1 MVKKIML
8 LAFAAF
14 LGAGIVML
22 VQWMRPPT
30 EDPYFFLTPKPTTGH
45 PIEVPIKL
53 YKKGEKIELVFWNV
67 PQPPPKILYL
77 FPGHTPEPRVML
89 KTKRHKEGELTY
101 YTPDLFKND
110 GPLAK
115 PKDAPILSMKL
126 HKINEDLTETLV
138 FKKTYSEPDSIAGT
152 SDGILFRFVSLGERY
167 KYGQYRLNLEILG
180 DWPELKNDN
189 VSYYLFIPSFSGK

>member
-1 MVKKIML
+1 
-8 LAFAAF
+8 
-14 LGAGIVML
+14 
-22 VQWMRPPT
+22 
-30 EDPYFFLTPKPTTGH
+30 
-45 PIEVPIKL
+45 
-53 YKKGEKIELVFWNV
+53 
-67 PQPPPKILYL
+67 
-77 FPGHTPEPRVML
+77 
-89 KTKRHKEGELTY
+89 

-115 PKDAPILSMKL
+115 PKDAPILSIKL

-152 SDGILFRFVSLGERY
+152 ADGILFRFVSLGERY

-180 DWPELKNDN
+180 NWPELKNDN